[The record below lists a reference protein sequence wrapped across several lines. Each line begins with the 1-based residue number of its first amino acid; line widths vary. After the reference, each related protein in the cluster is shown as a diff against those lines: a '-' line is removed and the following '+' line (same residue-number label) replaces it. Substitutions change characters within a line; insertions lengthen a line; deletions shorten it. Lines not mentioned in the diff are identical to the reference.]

1 MHQRSSSR
9 VTQDGRLTNRD
20 GSRLELYRTAFVG
33 EFGLGA
39 KEIGGRANAAP
50 LTQLSMLWKLQ
61 DMDLASFLTQQ
72 AQQGLIR

>member
-1 MHQRSSSR
+1 MHQSSSSR

-50 LTQLSMLWKLQ
+50 LTQLSML
-61 DMDLASFLTQQ
+61 
-72 AQQGLIR
+72 